1 MPTFSHFRLPV
12 PKLEKTCE
20 RYLASQYCLL
30 SPESYAETEKIV
42 KDFLANVGQQLQ
54 KKLVAQDKANKHTS
68 YISEPWFDMY
78 LKDRRPVAFTHNP
91 GLALAD
97 DPRPQFANDT
107 SMRAAN
113 MIVSSLRFMKSMN
126 DNILLPDVFHMN
138 PQKTNTAKFWNKV
151 KWMPNIVATPIS
163 YALGVFPLDMSQFH
177 NLLQSTRIPTDEK
190 DVIEKYPDSKHM
202 VILHKG
208 CFFAFDVFDKDGDI
222 MPPNYYLATIK
233 KILSRPSYESSGIG
247 ALTSTDRDTWTNAR
261 KRLVELGN
269 AESLKKI
276 DSGKKLPLCRYFL
289 DELMHTTTWMQA
301 WACLNS
307 LSILDV

>member
-1 MPTFSHFRLPV
+1 
-12 PKLEKTCE
+12 
-20 RYLASQYCLL
+20 
-30 SPESYAETEKIV
+30 
-42 KDFLANVGQQLQ
+42 
-54 KKLVAQDKANKHTS
+54 
-68 YISEPWFDMY
+68 MY

-190 DVIEKYPDSKHM
+190 DVIEKFPDSKHM

-269 AESLKKI
+269 AESLRKI
-276 DSGKKLPLCRYFL
+276 DSGKKLNTVRVFPKYANLKNYL
-289 DELMHTTTWMQA
+289 DEGMGMSELTTHT
-301 WACLNS
+301 
-307 LSILDV
+307 